1 MILFTN
7 YAGNKTI
14 TFDPSKN
21 GVDALVV
28 QLYTMCT
35 SNPNKETWRIDE
47 VYDAWYPDATT
58 HDRAKTMVILK
69 NNLKW
74 LKSKAAVGYQNN
86 NSIKLVK
93 YRLSSLID
101 GF

>member
-1 MILFTN
+1 MQTT
-7 YAGNKTI
+7 KTI
-14 TFDPSKN
+14 SFDPFKN
-21 GVDALVV
+21 GVDTLVV

-35 SNPNKETWRIDE
+35 SKPNKETWSLDE
-47 VYDAWYPDATT
+47 IYEAKYDDTI
-58 HDRAKTMVILK
+58 HDRSKTMTILK

-74 LKSKAAVGYQNN
+74 LKSKDAIEYPNN

-101 GF
+101 GV